1 MWIGLYV
8 APGPLPDSL
17 EALAQTALQ
26 FTPHV
31 TIEAPDLLLL
41 DVGASLQLFGGADK
55 LLQRL
60 RTECTIA
67 GVATIQLATAP
78 NPTAAGLLARAP
90 HPHVPHPHPHQDRR
104 ADTPAQRQ
112 AQLNVLPVAGLSAA
126 HPHREI
132 LQTLGTHTLK
142 DLALL
147 PRAGVARRFGRALLD
162 ELDRAMGRAIDVRIP
177 YQPAPVFVARLELP
191 YQVTDSTAL
200 LFGARRLLGQL
211 AGWLN
216 AGRLGTRRL
225 TFTAEHDDRPPTPI
239 EVRLATPSRDPDRL
253 CALLRERLGRIQLAE
268 AAHTLGLTCND
279 AAPMGDTTVDLF
291 ASTPPEHES
300 LGRLIERLHAR
311 LGPGGLWRVS
321 PYPDHRPEAA
331 YRIEWVEDLT
341 RLTTAGMSKTT
352 RTAPDRMPPTRPPG
366 LPRPLWLLHAPV
378 ALTERNTRPFWNGP
392 LALVAGPERIET
404 GWWDGNLVERD
415 YFVAENEEHILV
427 WIFRSRTGRSSQ
439 GAGPGTWYLHGLF
452 G

>member
-41 DVGASLQLFGGADK
+41 DVGASLQLFGGPEK

-90 HPHVPHPHPHQDRR
+90 HPHVPHQDRR

-112 AQLNVLPVAGLSAA
+112 AQLNGLPVTGLSTAR
-126 HPHREI
+126 PHREI

-147 PRAGVARRFGRALLD
+147 PRPGVARRFGRALLD

-177 YQPAPVFVARLELP
+177 YQPAPVFVTRLELP
-191 YQVTDSTAL
+191 YQVTESTAL

-225 TFTAEHDDRPPTPI
+225 TFTAEHDDCPPTPI

-253 CALLRERLGRIQLAE
+253 CVLLRERLGRIQLPE
-268 AAHTLGLTCND
+268 ATHTLGLTCND
-279 AAPMGDTTVDLF
+279 ASPMGDTTVDLF
-291 ASTPPEHES
+291 TSAPPEHES

-311 LGPGGLWRVS
+311 LGPGGLWRVN

-341 RLTTAGMSKTT
+341 RLTTAGMPKKNCTTPDQMPSK
-352 RTAPDRMPPTRPPG
+352 RPAG
-366 LPRPLWLLHAPV
+366 LPRPLWLLHTPV
-378 ALTERNTRPFWNGP
+378 ALAERNTRPFWHGP

-415 YFVAENEEHILV
+415 YFVAENDEHILV
-427 WIFRSRTGRSSQ
+427 WIFRSRTGRSNQ
-439 GAGPGTWYLHGLF
+439 GSGPGTWYLHGLF

>member
-8 APGPLPDSL
+8 ASEPLPDSL

-41 DVGASLQLFGGADK
+41 DVGASLQLFGGPEK

-78 NPTAAGLLARAP
+78 NPTAAGLLARAH
-90 HPHVPHPHPHQDRR
+90 HPPVPHPDRR

-112 AQLNVLPVAGLSAA
+112 AQLNGLPVAGLSAA
-126 HPHREI
+126 RPHREI

-147 PRAGVARRFGRALLD
+147 PRPGVARRFGRALLD

-191 YQVTDSTAL
+191 YQVTETTAL

-225 TFTAEHDDRPPTPI
+225 TFTAEHDDCPPTPI

-253 CALLRERLGRIQLAE
+253 CVLLRERLGRIQLPE

-279 AAPMGDTTVDLF
+279 ASPMGDATADLF
-291 ASTPPEHES
+291 ASAPPEHES

-341 RLTTAGMSKTT
+341 RLTTAGMPKTS
-352 RTAPDRMPPTRPPG
+352 RAPTDRLSPTRPAG
-366 LPRPLWLLHAPV
+366 LPRPLWLLHTPV
-378 ALTERNTRPFWNGP
+378 ALAERNTRPFWHGP

-415 YFVAENEEHILV
+415 YFVAENDEHILV

-439 GAGPGTWYLHGLF
+439 GAGPGAWYLHGLF

>member
-1 MWIGLYV
+1 
-8 APGPLPDSL
+8 
-17 EALAQTALQ
+17 
-26 FTPHV
+26 
-31 TIEAPDLLLL
+31 
-41 DVGASLQLFGGADK
+41 
-55 LLQRL
+55 
-60 RTECTIA
+60 
-67 GVATIQLATAP
+67 
-78 NPTAAGLLARAP
+78 
-90 HPHVPHPHPHQDRR
+90 
-104 ADTPAQRQ
+104 
-112 AQLNVLPVAGLSAA
+112 
-126 HPHREI
+126 
-132 LQTLGTHTLK
+132 
-142 DLALL
+142 
-147 PRAGVARRFGRALLD
+147 
-162 ELDRAMGRAIDVRIP
+162 MGRAIDVRIP
-177 YQPAPVFVARLELP
+177 YQPAPVFVTRLELP

-225 TFTAEHDDRPPTPI
+225 TFTAEHDDCPPTPI
-239 EVRLATPSRDPDRL
+239 EVRLATLSRDPDRL
-253 CALLRERLGRIQLAE
+253 CALLRERLGRIQLPE

-331 YRIEWVEDLT
+331 YRIEWVEDLA
-341 RLTTAGMSKTT
+341 RLTTAGMPKTT
-352 RTAPDRMPPTRPPG
+352 RAAHDRMTPTRPAG
-366 LPRPLWLLHAPV
+366 LPRPLWLLHTPV
-378 ALTERNTRPFWNGP
+378 ALAERNTRPFWHGP

-415 YFVAENEEHILV
+415 YFVAENDEHILV
-427 WIFRSRTGRSSQ
+427 WIFRSRTGRSSH

>member
-8 APGPLPDSL
+8 ASEPLPDSL

-41 DVGASLQLFGGADK
+41 DVGASLQLFGGPEK

-78 NPTAAGLLARAP
+78 NPTAAGLLARAH
-90 HPHVPHPHPHQDRR
+90 HPPVPHPDRR

-112 AQLNVLPVAGLSAA
+112 AQLNGLPVAGLSAA
-126 HPHREI
+126 RPHREI

-147 PRAGVARRFGRALLD
+147 PRPGVARRFGRALLD
-162 ELDRAMGRAIDVRIP
+162 ELGRAMGRAIDVRIP

-191 YQVTDSTAL
+191 YQVTETTAL

-225 TFTAEHDDRPPTPI
+225 TFTAEHDDCPPTPI

-253 CALLRERLGRIQLAE
+253 CVLLRERLGRIQLPE

-279 AAPMGDTTVDLF
+279 ASPMGDATADLF
-291 ASTPPEHES
+291 ASAPPEHES

-341 RLTTAGMSKTT
+341 RLTTAGMPKTS
-352 RTAPDRMPPTRPPG
+352 RAPTDRLSPTRPAG
-366 LPRPLWLLHAPV
+366 LPRPLWLLHTPV
-378 ALTERNTRPFWNGP
+378 ALAERNTRPFWHGP

-415 YFVAENEEHILV
+415 YFVAENDEHILV

-439 GAGPGTWYLHGLF
+439 GAGPGAWYLHGLF